1 MLSLFIILLCLL
13 SFLSFKP
20 HSFFFLF
27 FNETELL
34 KMADFITALANL
46 LFALGRGKSLLLE
59 QIAKKEIVNTPRT

>member
-13 SFLSFKP
+13 SFLSFKS